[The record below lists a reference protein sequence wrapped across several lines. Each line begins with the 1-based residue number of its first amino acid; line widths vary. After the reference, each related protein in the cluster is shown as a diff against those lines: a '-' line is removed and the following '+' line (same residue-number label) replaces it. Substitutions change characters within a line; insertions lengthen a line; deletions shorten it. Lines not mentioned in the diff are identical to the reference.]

1 MRTDLTRATL
11 VPVWREVP
19 ADLETPVSAYLKL
32 ARGPYS
38 YLLESVEGGERL
50 ARYSF
55 VGVDPYL
62 VLMLRGAEAELRW
75 LAGPR
80 AGTRERRLCHD
91 PLDLVQAELARRPLD
106 SAPGLP
112 RFHGGAVGYL
122 AYEVAA
128 RFEPRVPV
136 PARDPLG
143 LPEAVL
149 LFSDTLLIFDH
160 VRHCARLVTHLD
172 LEASGG
178 DEALARDKAK
188 QRLDALERRLKNRRP
203 AQHTN
208 APRPAAAHDACGAV
222 ALSSASVPPSSSA
235 RPSGLAAPFRARP
248 SNHHPA
254 RSAELPADFNSAS
267 LPNYLASSA
276 ESSAEVDSASA
287 PPPSH
292 LPSPRGAE
300 PGTPPGDSHLA
311 PRPRYEEAVRRA
323 QEYIRA
329 GDCFQIVPS
338 RRIARATQAP
348 PFEVYRAL
356 RSINP
361 SPYMF
366 YLALGDF
373 AVAGASPELLVRVE
387 ESEVAIHPIAGTR
400 PRGATPAADAALEA
414 ELRADEKERA
424 EHVMLVDL
432 GRNDVG
438 RVSEPGSVHVTQ
450 FLYVE
455 RYSHVMHLVSHV
467 TGRLRAD
474 LTPFDALRAGFPA
487 GTVSGA
493 PKIRAMEVIAELEGE
508 RRGVYAGAVGYFGY
522 DGNLDTCIALRTLVL
537 KDGMAYAQAGGG
549 VVYDSDPG
557 REYEE
562 TENKL
567 RAVLLA
573 LEEAEKRC
581 SC

>member
-1 MRTDLTRATL
+1 MATNLVARTPALIPL
-11 VPVWREVP
+11 WREVP

-32 ARGPYS
+32 ARGPYC

-55 VGVDPYL
+55 VGVEPYM
-62 VLMLRGAEAELRW
+62 VLTLRGTVAERHW

-80 AGTRERRLCHD
+80 AGRRERMACHD
-91 PLDLVQAELARRPLD
+91 PLELIQAELARRPLD
-106 SAPGLP
+106 PGAEFP
-112 RFHGGAVGYL
+112 GFHGGAVGYL
-122 AYEVAA
+122 SYELAA
-128 RFEPRVPV
+128 RFEPRIPV
-136 PARDPLG
+136 PAHDALG
-143 LPEAVL
+143 LPEAML

-160 VRHCARLVTHLD
+160 VRHSARLLTHID
-172 LEASGG
+172 CAATEG
-178 DEALARDKAK
+178 DEPRARAAAER
-188 QRLDALERRLKNRRP
+188 RLDVLERRLHSRRP
-203 AQHTN
+203 FSGSPRRAASRGEQRAHDHHVLAQGRPRDVSQF
-208 APRPAAAHDACGAV
+208 APSVGAPGCTPSGSVGASGGRPLAATDLSGAGASRLEPEPAYAAAV
-222 ALSSASVPPSSSA
+222 E
-235 RPSGLAAPFRARP
+235 RAR
-248 SNHHPA
+248 
-254 RSAELPADFNSAS
+254 
-267 LPNYLASSA
+267 
-276 ESSAEVDSASA
+276 
-287 PPPSH
+287 
-292 LPSPRGAE
+292 
-300 PGTPPGDSHLA
+300 
-311 PRPRYEEAVRRA
+311 
-323 QEYIRA
+323 EYIRA

-338 RRIARATQAP
+338 RRVARPMTAA

-366 YLALGDF
+366 YLSLGDF

-387 ESEVAIHPIAGTR
+387 AGEVAIHPIAGTR
-400 PRGATPAADAALEA
+400 RRGVDAAEDAALEA
-414 ELRADEKERA
+414 ELRADAKEQA

-438 RVSEPGSVHVTQ
+438 RVSEPGSVRVTQ
-450 FLYVE
+450 LLDVE

-493 PKIRAMEVIAELEGE
+493 PKIRAMQVIAELEGE
-508 RRGVYAGAVGYFGY
+508 RRGVYAGAVGYFGF

-549 VVYDSDPG
+549 IVYDSDPV
-557 REYEE
+557 REFAE
-562 TENKL
+562 TQSKL
-567 RAVLLA
+567 RAGLRA

>member
-1 MRTDLTRATL
+1 MRTELARPAL

-62 VLMLRGAEAELRW
+62 VLTLRGEQAELRW

-80 AGTRERRLCHD
+80 TGTRERVHCHD
-91 PLDLVQAELARRPLD
+91 PLELVQAELERRPLD
-106 SAPGLP
+106 PAPGVP

-122 AYEVAA
+122 SYEAAA

-136 PARDPLG
+136 PARDALG
-143 LPEAVL
+143 LPESIF

-160 VRHCARLVTHLD
+160 VRHSARLVTHAD
-172 LEASGG
+172 LEAARG
-178 DEALARDKAK
+178 DPARAQGEAHRRLDQLE
-188 QRLDALERRLKNRRP
+188 QRLRRGRAPRRP
-203 AQHTN
+203 ATPRRVAGADATGAARLPGAPDHVRGS
-208 APRPAAAHDACGAV
+208 APRAGSSQLEPQPA
-222 ALSSASVPPSSSA
+222 
-235 RPSGLAAPFRARP
+235 
-248 SNHHPA
+248 
-254 RSAELPADFNSAS
+254 
-267 LPNYLASSA
+267 
-276 ESSAEVDSASA
+276 
-287 PPPSH
+287 
-292 LPSPRGAE
+292 
-300 PGTPPGDSHLA
+300 
-311 PRPRYEEAVRRA
+311 YEDAVRRA

-338 RRIARATQAP
+338 RRVARPTAAP
-348 PFEVYRAL
+348 PFEIYRAL

-387 ESEVAIHPIAGTR
+387 DGEVAIHPIAGTR
-400 PRGATPAADAALEA
+400 RRSPDVVEDAALEA
-414 ELRADEKERA
+414 DLRADDKERA

-438 RVSEPGSVHVTQ
+438 RVSEPGSVRVTQ
-450 FLYVE
+450 FMGVE

-467 TGRLRAD
+467 SGRLRAG
-474 LTPFDALRAGFPA
+474 LTPYDALRAGFPA

-493 PKIRAMEVIAELEGE
+493 PKIRAMEIIAELEGE
-508 RRGVYAGAVGYFGY
+508 RRGVYSGAVGYFGY

-537 KDGMAYAQAGGG
+537 KDGVAYAQAGGG
-549 VVYDSDPG
+549 VVYDSEPA

-562 TENKL
+562 TQNKL
-567 RAVLLA
+567 RAVLQA